1 MLTPSQAWNK
11 VHSSGVEYD
20 IKARIYGCY
29 QHLMGQDGLMDF
41 DDVLIKGVQVL
52 NTAGNL
58 KQVQK
63 QYKHIIVDEAQD
75 LNPVQHTFFGLIAGT
90 HTSGGTRKPPQEVP
104 VEEQDFEGK
113 SFTLVGDETKAFTD
127 FVVQLRKS
135 SSSKSKSNQG
145 DFDLMSIG
153 VNFRSG
159 NNIVEALNKL
169 ANTDADGSLGLS
181 CVASSKRSERFNSA

>member
-75 LNPVQHTFFGLIAGT
+75 LNPVQHTFLWFDCRYSHVRGYT
-90 HTSGGTRKPPQEVP
+90 KTTS
-104 VEEQDFEGK
+104 
-113 SFTLVGDETKAFTD
+113 
-127 FVVQLRKS
+127 
-135 SSSKSKSNQG
+135 
-145 DFDLMSIG
+145 
-153 VNFRSG
+153 RS
-159 NNIVEALNKL
+159 A
-169 ANTDADGSLGLS
+169 
-181 CVASSKRSERFNSA
+181 C